1 MKNNLLALCIFLSP
15 IFAWATHNL
24 GGSITL
30 QHVTGSNDPNRYQI
44 TLETYTDPANANVDR
59 CAVTLVI

>member
-1 MKNNLLALCIFLSP
+1 MKNNLITLCMFLMP
-15 IFAWATHNL
+15 ICTWATHNL

-30 QHVTGSNDPNRYQI
+30 QHVTGTRYTI